1 MALIGRGGEAIL
13 TKQTGNFI
21 LLFGCQPSYGV
32 LANSK
37 YIKDFINLIIS
48 NFDESGSVVL
58 PDALSRVMSSDAPFE
73 SVSSNLAR
81 KIKLNRQDTVVGHK
95 RLFYAID
102 LTDNTRQ
109 AVRT

>member
-1 MALIGRGGEAIL
+1 MLGRGGDANL
-13 TKQTGNFI
+13 TRQIGNFI
-21 LLFGCQPSYGV
+21 LLFGCQPATGV
-32 LANSK
+32 LAESK
-37 YIKDFINLIIS
+37 YVKNFINLIIK
-48 NFDESGSVVL
+48 NFDESGSVIL